1 MWQQSGSRGAAATH
15 AVQQAGSL
23 IRLGRTGQPE
33 YNAAPVDSEVS
44 LMHVD
49 AKTHMGA
56 TRGNAHELGR
66 ALARARAER
75 DLTQRGLAAKA
86 GLSPKSAG
94 SISRLEKGFGG
105 IPHRSTLERYLRAL
119 ELDDNRRREL
129 MLLAGYAEEMATT
142 ANWDAVVRLLAE
154 CANPHPLKHLD
165 LEPLGP
171 EALFEHGRLLE
182 RFQVA
187 EAAVTLLRVA
197 ASIQA
202 TRDGAVTRSS
212 GLPYALG
219 ISLLGVDDH
228 FDEDLAARWE
238 SGLGLVLQTGAPVVE
253 VFDLGSDDT
262 YAVDVVTKVLRR
274 LAIAPEVEYQARYF
288 STDPSRRL
296 LANVLVAPGLAGLLF
311 GASRDADIGS
321 GPDVALT
328 FRASEDGGRPAGLD
342 RPGLGFV
349 EGQFERIRRRE
360 SKRLLRVFS
369 VPWEVASGEGQA
381 EKALEWEADVAYD
394 EESEADHFQVK
405 RGLSRLLVPQDIW
418 LMRVHEIWQ
427 GHVGVLDR
435 LDRYAAYRR
444 QRQRALMSQLGRFH
458 HRSVATKAAVEA
470 LVDHGDATRLD
481 DMLAGPDRRPL
492 PRAIVRRVLES
503 LLEHMRHGYELALL
517 DRTDASQLPIFEWAV
532 KDRRAVYL
540 EVHSSKSQLR
550 IILQPEALV
559 RIFRAYFND
568 FWQGLPLAAKN
579 QRLVQQYVRDQLNK
593 LSDTA

>member
-1 MWQQSGSRGAAATH
+1 MRSTTISFHSAWQGTTSADSRLPLLTAELS
-15 AVQQAGSL
+15 V
-23 IRLGRTGQPE
+23 
-33 YNAAPVDSEVS
+33 
-44 LMHVD
+44 MHVD

-56 TRGNAHELGR
+56 TRGNAEELGR

-86 GLSPKSAG
+86 GLSPRSAG

-129 MLLAGYAEEMATT
+129 LSLAGYAEDVATT

-165 LEPLGP
+165 LEALGP
-171 EALFEHGRLLE
+171 EALFEHGHLLE

-187 EAAVTLLRVA
+187 EAAVTLLRVTA
-197 ASIQA
+197 GS
-202 TRDGAVTRSS
+202 RSKMEGAVTTSS
-212 GLPYALG
+212 GLPYAIG
-219 ISLLGVDDH
+219 ISLLGADDQ

-238 SGLGLVLQTGAPVVE
+238 SGLGLVLQTGARVVE

-262 YAVDVVTKVLRR
+262 YAVDFVTKVLRR
-274 LAIAPEVEYQARYF
+274 LAIAPEVDYQARYF
-288 STDPSRRL
+288 STDPSRGL

-328 FRASEDGGRPAGLD
+328 FKASEDGGRPAGLD

-369 VPWEVASGEGQA
+369 VPWKVASGEGQA

-405 RGLSRLLVPQDIW
+405 RGLSRLLVPQDVW
-418 LMRVHEIWQ
+418 LMRVHEI
-427 GHVGVLDR
+427 
-435 LDRYAAYRR
+435 
-444 QRQRALMSQLGRFH
+444 
-458 HRSVATKAAVEA
+458 
-470 LVDHGDATRLD
+470 
-481 DMLAGPDRRPL
+481 
-492 PRAIVRRVLES
+492 
-503 LLEHMRHGYELALL
+503 
-517 DRTDASQLPIFEWAV
+517 
-532 KDRRAVYL
+532 
-540 EVHSSKSQLR
+540 
-550 IILQPEALV
+550 
-559 RIFRAYFND
+559 
-568 FWQGLPLAAKN
+568 
-579 QRLVQQYVRDQLNK
+579 
-593 LSDTA
+593 